1 MKPDNIH
8 KRPQAVEVMV
18 HILAWGIVFA
28 FPIAMMSRGGLSVE
42 WHDYMRSLLMV
53 LAYAIVFYV
62 NYFIFVPRFL
72 SQGRIKKMLAG
83 NVALIV
89 AMVLALHFGMEFLS
103 HTLLPDRPPHPMGP
117 PKTIFMLRD
126 IGSMILTAGLSAAI
140 KMSRRWTQLE
150 AARREAE
157 QRRTEAELKEVV
169 YNGRTYRQR
178 PGLETYLVMGVD
190 TSGAGLGVNS
200 YAGGGQADVQMVVVL
215 DNINQTWQ
223 MLQLNR
229 DSIVQVPVRGVHGD
243 IVAYDNEQLALA
255 YYYGDGREQSCEN
268 TVLTVS
274 TLLNGQTIDGYVAVN
289 MDAVG
294 IITDMVGG
302 VTLTVTSDF
311 SAIDPSLVEGE
322 TVTLYGDQALTYV
335 RSRYNIDD
343 ETNLARMARQRQYL
357 VALEEKL
364 RQQDGE
370 FVASAYQELSDDMV
384 TNIGSGTAVDIA
396 DRLQEYTELPLLTID
411 GENVVEGEHWAY
423 HLDEDSL
430 QQTILQLF
438 YQEQ

>member
-1 MKPDNIH
+1 
-8 KRPQAVEVMV
+8 
-18 HILAWGIVFA
+18 
-28 FPIAMMSRGGLSVE
+28 MSR
-42 WHDYMRSLLMV
+42 Y
-53 LAYAIVFYV
+53 
-62 NYFIFVPRFL
+62 
-72 SQGRIKKMLAG
+72 GRKRI
-83 NVALIV
+83 
-89 AMVLALHFGMEFLS
+89 
-103 HTLLPDRPPHPMGP
+103 
-117 PKTIFMLRD
+117 
-126 IGSMILTAGLSAAI
+126 
-140 KMSRRWTQLE
+140 SRRDMLK
-150 AARREAE
+150 AAGALVGTMAVLGGGAYLL
-157 QRRTEAELKEVV
+157 QRLDDEKNATPAASYTTNDHRTGAELKEVTW
-169 YNGRTYRQR
+169 NGKTYRQR

-311 SAIDPSLVEGE
+311 SAIDPTLVEGE

-357 VALEEKL
+357 AALEEKL

-384 TNIGSGTAVDIA
+384 TDIGSGTAVDIA

-438 YQEQ
+438 YQEIEQ

>member
-1 MKPDNIH
+1 
-8 KRPQAVEVMV
+8 
-18 HILAWGIVFA
+18 
-28 FPIAMMSRGGLSVE
+28 MSR
-42 WHDYMRSLLMV
+42 Y
-53 LAYAIVFYV
+53 
-62 NYFIFVPRFL
+62 
-72 SQGRIKKMLAG
+72 GRKRI
-83 NVALIV
+83 
-89 AMVLALHFGMEFLS
+89 
-103 HTLLPDRPPHPMGP
+103 
-117 PKTIFMLRD
+117 
-126 IGSMILTAGLSAAI
+126 
-140 KMSRRWTQLE
+140 SRRDMLK
-150 AARREAE
+150 AAGALAAALAALGGGAYLL
-157 QRRTEAELKEVV
+157 QRLDEEENAAPAASYTTNDHRAEAELKEIT
-169 YNGRTYRQR
+169 YEGKTYRQR

-215 DNINQTWQ
+215 DNVNQTWQ

-274 TLLNGQTIDGYVAVN
+274 TLLNSQTIDGYVAVN

-311 SAIDPSLVEGE
+311 SAIDPSLVKGE
-322 TVTLYGDQALTYV
+322 TVTLYGDKALTYV

>member
-1 MKPDNIH
+1 
-8 KRPQAVEVMV
+8 
-18 HILAWGIVFA
+18 
-28 FPIAMMSRGGLSVE
+28 MSRYGRKRISRRDMLKAAGALAAALAALGGGA
-42 WHDYMRSLLMV
+42 YLLQR
-53 LAYAIVFYV
+53 LDDKENAA
-62 NYFIFVPRFL
+62 
-72 SQGRIKKMLAG
+72 
-83 NVALIV
+83 
-89 AMVLALHFGMEFLS
+89 
-103 HTLLPDRPPHPMGP
+103 
-117 PKTIFMLRD
+117 
-126 IGSMILTAGLSAAI
+126 SAA
-140 KMSRRWTQLE
+140 SYTSNDHR
-150 AARREAE
+150 A
-157 QRRTEAELKEVV
+157 EAELKEVTW
-169 YNGRTYRQR
+169 NGKTYRQR

-215 DNINQTWQ
+215 DNVNQTWQ

-243 IVAYDNEQLALA
+243 IVAYDNEQLALT

-274 TLLNGQTIDGYVAVN
+274 TLLNGQAVDGYVAVN

-357 VALEEKL
+357 AALEEKL

-396 DRLQEYTELPLLTID
+396 DRLQEYTELPLLTIN

>member
-1 MKPDNIH
+1 
-8 KRPQAVEVMV
+8 
-18 HILAWGIVFA
+18 
-28 FPIAMMSRGGLSVE
+28 MSRYGRKRISRRDMLKAAGTLAAALAALGGGA
-42 WHDYMRSLLMV
+42 HLLQR
-53 LAYAIVFYV
+53 LDDKENAA
-62 NYFIFVPRFL
+62 
-72 SQGRIKKMLAG
+72 
-83 NVALIV
+83 
-89 AMVLALHFGMEFLS
+89 
-103 HTLLPDRPPHPMGP
+103 
-117 PKTIFMLRD
+117 
-126 IGSMILTAGLSAAI
+126 SAA
-140 KMSRRWTQLE
+140 SYTTNDHR
-150 AARREAE
+150 A
-157 QRRTEAELKEVV
+157 EAELKEVTW
-169 YNGRTYRQR
+169 NGKTYRQR

-229 DSIVQVPVRGVHGD
+229 DSIVQVPVRGVQGD
-243 IVAYDNEQLALA
+243 IIAYEDEQLALA

-274 TLLNGQTIDGYVAVN
+274 ALLDGQTIDGYAAVN

-311 SAIDPSLVEGE
+311 SAIDPTLVEGE
-322 TVTLYGDQALTYV
+322 TITLYGDQALTYV

-357 VALEEKL
+357 AALEEKL
-364 RQQDGE
+364 RQQDGD
-370 FVASAYQELSDDMV
+370 FVASAYEELAGSMV
-384 TNIGSGTAVDIA
+384 TNIGSGTAVEIA
-396 DRLQEYTELPLLTID
+396 QRLQEYTELPLRTID

-423 HLDEDSL
+423 HLDQDSL
-430 QQTILQLF
+430 QQTILELF
-438 YQEQ
+438 YQEIEQ

>member
-1 MKPDNIH
+1 
-8 KRPQAVEVMV
+8 
-18 HILAWGIVFA
+18 
-28 FPIAMMSRGGLSVE
+28 MSR
-42 WHDYMRSLLMV
+42 Y
-53 LAYAIVFYV
+53 
-62 NYFIFVPRFL
+62 
-72 SQGRIKKMLAG
+72 GRKRI
-83 NVALIV
+83 
-89 AMVLALHFGMEFLS
+89 
-103 HTLLPDRPPHPMGP
+103 
-117 PKTIFMLRD
+117 
-126 IGSMILTAGLSAAI
+126 
-140 KMSRRWTQLE
+140 SRRDLLK
-150 AARREAE
+150 AAGVTVAAAAALGGGAYLL
-157 QRRTEAELKEVV
+157 QRMDDKQNPANVSDSYTTNDHRTEAELKEVV

-243 IVAYDNEQLALA
+243 IIAYEDEQLALA

-302 VTLTVTSDF
+302 VTLTITSDF
-311 SAIDPSLVEGE
+311 SAIDPTLVEGE
-322 TVTLYGDQALTYV
+322 TITLYGDQALTYV

-357 VALEEKL
+357 AALEEKL

>member
-1 MKPDNIH
+1 
-8 KRPQAVEVMV
+8 
-18 HILAWGIVFA
+18 
-28 FPIAMMSRGGLSVE
+28 MSRYGRKRISRRDMLKAAGALAAALAALGGGA
-42 WHDYMRSLLMV
+42 YLLQR
-53 LAYAIVFYV
+53 LDEEENAA
-62 NYFIFVPRFL
+62 
-72 SQGRIKKMLAG
+72 
-83 NVALIV
+83 
-89 AMVLALHFGMEFLS
+89 
-103 HTLLPDRPPHPMGP
+103 
-117 PKTIFMLRD
+117 
-126 IGSMILTAGLSAAI
+126 SAA
-140 KMSRRWTQLE
+140 SYTTNDHR
-150 AARREAE
+150 A
-157 QRRTEAELKEVV
+157 EAELKEVTW
-169 YNGRTYRQR
+169 NGKTYRQR

-274 TLLNGQTIDGYVAVN
+274 TLLNSQTIDGYVAVN
-289 MDAVG
+289 MDTVG

-311 SAIDPSLVEGE
+311 SAIDPTLVEGE
-322 TVTLYGDQALTYV
+322 TVTLYGDKALTYV

-357 VALEEKL
+357 AALEEKL
-364 RQQDGE
+364 RQQDGD
-370 FVASAYQELSDDMV
+370 FVASAYEELADSMV

-396 DRLQEYTELPLLTID
+396 DRLQEYTE
-411 GENVVEGEHWAY
+411 
-423 HLDEDSL
+423 
-430 QQTILQLF
+430 
-438 YQEQ
+438 